1 MMKSLQLPVV
11 LAAIVVMAACT
22 RSGKKE
28 KEAVTEAALI
38 ESVKQF
44 EDSLKTNAIDPTLAT
59 IPVKYADKCLLVYR
73 SFPKSP
79 EAPKY
84 LDKAHIILSSAGLH
98 GLAVHYADTLI
109 NKYPGYKNRPMVLES
124 LASAYDMFIVPRKK
138 ELVEKYYKLLL
149 KENPSLPKEQRE
161 SIQYRLDNIDLTFD
175 ELIAKQ
181 QGKPLAGQ

>member
-1 MMKSLQLPVV
+1 MKSLQLPVAI
-11 LAAIVVMAACT
+11 AAIVVMAVACT

-28 KEAVTEAALI
+28 QEPVTEAALI

-44 EDSLKTNAIDPTLAT
+44 EDSLKAHAIDPTLST

-73 SFPKSP
+73 SFPKSE

-84 LDKAHIILSSAGLH
+84 LDKAHVILSSAGLH

-109 NKYPGYKNRPMVLES
+109 NKYPSYKNRPMVLES

-138 ELVEKYYKLLL
+138 ELVEKYYKMLL
-149 KENPSLPKEQRE
+149 KENPNLPKEQRE
-161 SIQYRLDNIDLTFD
+161 NIQYRLDNIDLTFD

-181 QGKPLAGQ
+181 QGKPLAEQ